1 MKTTR
6 QKDVFKEHQSLIA
19 RHKKEMKNS
28 LAEYLQISEEGIEEI
43 FSAIHFKSYKSGTVL
58 VEPGEVFNDC
68 CLILKGC
75 VRQYHLQDGEE
86 KTTFFFTEDQWFAS
100 YYSTT
105 QNKPV
110 PYYLT
115 FVEDTVLSMM
125 SISSEYDLF
134 KKYPEFESVC
144 RTGIEEQLEKYQEM
158 LVSFMSS
165 SPIQRYMNVLE
176 NRPDLI
182 QRVPQYQLAS
192 YLGITPESL
201 SRIRKRISSPK

>member
-1 MKTTR
+1 MSR
-6 QKDVFKEHQSLIA
+6 Y
-19 RHKKEMKNS
+19 KKEMKNS
-28 LAEYLQISEEGIEEI
+28 LAAYLQISEEGIEEI
-43 FSAIHFKSYKSGTVL
+43 FSAIHFKSYPKGTFL

-100 YYSTT
+100 YYSTA

-110 PYYLT
+110 PYYLAC
-115 FVEDTVLSMM
+115 VEDTVLSVM
-125 SISSEYDLF
+125 SIVSEYELF

-165 SPIQRYMNVLE
+165 SPMQRYKNVLE

>member
-1 MKTTR
+1 MTSR
-6 QKDVFKEHQSLIA
+6 QKDLFKKHESLIA

-43 FSAIHFKSYKSGTVL
+43 FNSIHFKCYKGGAVL

-86 KTTFFFTEDQWFAS
+86 KTTFFYTEDQWFAS
-100 YYSTT
+100 YYSTA

-110 PYYLT
+110 PYYLAC
-115 FVEDTVLSMM
+115 VEDTVLSVM
-125 SISSEYDLF
+125 SITSEYELF

-144 RTGIEEQLEKYQEM
+144 RTGIEEQLEKYQEL

-165 SPIQRYMNVLE
+165 SPMQRYKNVLE
-176 NRPDLI
+176 NRPELI